1 MSVLPQELMR
11 KISAKSHE
19 SSKQISSKDLPD
31 QRFRDLMKVAPID
44 DKPKEKDVFS
54 LIEEEEKDEDKVSDL
69 LCALPPFF
77 SPKASSSDQEQERA
91 AALMAIASL
100 TAQPLAQNPDLSTAA
115 APHISFSPSVEA
127 LFEKM
132 ASSMIM
138 MCSSNETE
146 TTLFLDNPHFASSL
160 FFGSKITIREFST
173 APKAFNIEIAS
184 SPTAI
189 AALEAGKQD
198 LLAAFQNGNF
208 NFSVHRIDS
217 HVQQH
222 EERPVLHRKESRD
235 HDQRDRKGGR
245 EQ

>member
-19 SSKQISSKDLPD
+19 SSEQTSANDLPD
-31 QRFRDLMKVAPID
+31 QRFGDLMKVASVD
-44 DKPKEKDVFS
+44 DRPKDKDLFS
-54 LIEEEEKDEDKVSDL
+54 LIEEEDDDEVNEP
-69 LCALPPFF
+69 LCSAPYPTFLQTSCP
-77 SPKASSSDQEQERA
+77 SDQEPETA
-91 AALMAIASL
+91 AVLMATSPL
-100 TAQPLAQNPDLSTAA
+100 VAQPVPFDPGFSNVATA
-115 APHISFSPSVEA
+115 PRVSISPGIEA

-132 ASSMIM
+132 ASSMIL

-146 TTLFLDNPHFASSL
+146 TTLYLDNPHFASSV

-184 SPTAI
+184 SPAAI

-198 LLAAFQNGNF
+198 LLAAFQQGNF

-217 HVQQH
+217 HIQ
-222 EERPVLHRKESRD
+222 EERPVFHRKESRD
-235 HDQRDRKGGR
+235 HDHRERKGGR